1 MLAGRGAAEAIWRS
15 VFETGMS
22 AISARNEKL
31 GNDP

>member
-1 MLAGRGAAEAIWRS
+1 MLVGRGAAEAMRRS

-22 AISARNEKL
+22 AISDRNEKL